1 MKEVELINILEKIS
15 TDEGYTLSFE
25 EERHLKDAF
34 SHIPLLD
41 EKPGEHVLDEMEERL
56 FSKSI
61 IFEKSEKKIIHWKQ
75 YLSVAALIAVLFGCG
90 LWIKS
95 LDMKFVTGSNEQLAF
110 VLPDKSEVKLNEN
123 SSVEYNKFLFYFNR
137 NISMKGEA
145 YYVVTKGQKFTVETP
160 THLISV
166 LGTRFMVSETDTFD
180 VFCYE
185 GKVMVESLDKKEK
198 KILTKGRSFGSDKV
212 MLEDQPN
219 WVSHKYEFN
228 DSPLVDVIDAIEKE
242 YKVSIENKNYCK
254 GFIFTGT
261 FPANNLSL
269 ALDIIL
275 APYNMSWEQLQPDHY
290 KIKSD

>member
-1 MKEVELINILEKIS
+1 MKEVELVNILEKIS
-15 TDEGYTLSFE
+15 SDEGYSLSFE
-25 EERHLKDAF
+25 EETHLKEAF

-61 IFEKSEKKIIHWKQ
+61 IFEKSEKKIIHWRR
-75 YLSVAALIAVLFGCG
+75 YSSVAALIAVLFGCG

-95 LDMKFVTGSNEQLAF
+95 MDMKYVTRSNEQLAF

-137 NISMKGEA
+137 NISMNGEA

-166 LGTRFMVSETDTFD
+166 LGTRFMVSETDKFD

-185 GKVMVESLDKKEK
+185 GKVLVESLDKKEK

-212 MLEDQPN
+212 MLEDEPS
-219 WVSHKYEFN
+219 WVSHKYVFN
-228 DSPLVDVIDAIEKE
+228 SMPLIDVVKALEKE
-242 YKVSIENKNYCK
+242 YKISIENKNLCE
-254 GFIFTGT
+254 GLTFTGA
-261 FPANNLSL
+261 FPVNNLNL
-269 ALDIIL
+269 ALDLIL
-275 APYNMSWEQLQPDHY
+275 APYNMSWEQLQPDVY
-290 KIKSD
+290 KIKNN

>member
-15 TDEGYTLSFE
+15 SDERYTLSFE
-25 EERHLKDAF
+25 EEMHLKEAF

-41 EKPGEHVLDEMEERL
+41 EKPGENVLNEMEERL

-61 IFEKSEKKIIHWKQ
+61 IFEKTEKRIIHWRR

-95 LDMKFVTGSNEQLAF
+95 MDMKFVTGSNEQLAF
-110 VLPDKSEVKLNEN
+110 MLPDQSEVKLNEN
-123 SSVEYNKFLFYFNR
+123 SLVEYNRFFFYFNR
-137 NISMKGEA
+137 NINMAGEA

-166 LGTRFMVSETDTFD
+166 LGTRFMVSETDRFD

-185 GKVMVESLDKKEK
+185 GKVLVESLDKREK

-212 MLEDQPN
+212 MQENQPN
-219 WVSHKYEFN
+219 WVSHKYVFN
-228 DSPLVDVIDAIEKE
+228 SAPLVDVLEALEEE
-242 YKVSIENKNYCK
+242 YKVSIENKNYYK
-254 GFIFTGT
+254 EFVFTGT
-261 FPANNLSL
+261 FPTNDISL
-269 ALDIIL
+269 ALNIIL
-275 APYNMSWEQLQPDHY
+275 APYNMSWEQVQSNKY
-290 KIKSD
+290 RIKNN

>member
-15 TDEGYTLSFE
+15 SDERYTLSFE
-25 EERHLKDAF
+25 EEMHLKEAF

-41 EKPGEHVLDEMEERL
+41 EKPGENVLDEMEERL

-61 IFEKSEKKIIHWKQ
+61 IFEKSEKRIIHWRR

-95 LDMKFVTGSNEQLAF
+95 MDMKFVTGNNEQLAF

-137 NISMKGEA
+137 NIEMKGEA
-145 YYVVTKGQKFTVETP
+145 YYVVTKGRKFTVETP

-166 LGTRFMVSETDTFD
+166 LGTRFMVSETDRFD

-185 GKVMVESLDKKEK
+185 GKVLVESLDKREK

-212 MLEDQPN
+212 MQENQPN
-219 WVSHKYEFN
+219 WVSHKYVFN
-228 DSPLVDVIDAIEKE
+228 SAPLVDVLEALEEE
-242 YKVSIENKNYCK
+242 YKVSIENKNYYK
-254 GFIFTGT
+254 EFVFTGT
-261 FPANNLSL
+261 FPTNDISL
-269 ALDIIL
+269 ALNIIL
-275 APYNMSWEQLQPDHY
+275 APYNMSWEQVQSNKY
-290 KIKSD
+290 RIKNN

>member
-15 TDEGYTLSFE
+15 SDEGYTLSFE
-25 EERHLKDAF
+25 EETHLKEAF

-61 IFEKSEKKIIHWKQ
+61 IFEKSEKKVIHWKR

-95 LDMKFVTGSNEQLAF
+95 MDMKYVTGNNEQLAF

-137 NISMKGEA
+137 NISMNGEA

-166 LGTRFMVSETDTFD
+166 LGTRFMVSETDKFD

-212 MLEDQPN
+212 MTENEPN

-254 GFIFTGT
+254 GLIFTGT

-275 APYNMSWEQLQPDHY
+275 APYNMSWEQIQSDRY
-290 KIKSD
+290 KIKNN